1 VQFPLQRLAPG
12 QEGLLRQVGSV
23 RPTVNLKEKLL
34 RPHRTINRRGRYLEI
49 YRNNPADSQWVLV
62 HKTEVIKKTLGT
74 LPPASRSSCG
84 GRGQFDY

>member
-1 VQFPLQRLAPG
+1 MQFPLQRLAPG

-23 RPTVNLKEKLL
+23 RTTVTLKGGELL
-34 RPHRTINRRGRYLEI
+34 RPHRTSLTVVARYLEI

-74 LPPASRSSCG
+74 QPSGFAQLMWRSGSV
-84 GRGQFDY
+84 